1 MADKPLLVGRVLR
14 VLSGVAFLGWLFFA
28 PPGEMVWSGVLLF
41 LGVSFLVGGIMGNP
55 GCEITALPNL
65 FFRKRLHVF

>member
-14 VLSGVAFLGWLFFA
+14 VLSGLAFLGWLFFA
-28 PPGEMVWSGVLLF
+28 PLSDMIWNGLLLF
-41 LGVSFLVGGIMGNP
+41 LGISFLVGGIMAHS

-65 FFRKRLHVF
+65 FLRKRLNVF